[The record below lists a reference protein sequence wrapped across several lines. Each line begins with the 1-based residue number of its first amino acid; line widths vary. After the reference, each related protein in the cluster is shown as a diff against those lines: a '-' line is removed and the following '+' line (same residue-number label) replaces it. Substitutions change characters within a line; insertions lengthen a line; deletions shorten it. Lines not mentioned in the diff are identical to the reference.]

1 MARILSEGFEW
12 GNTADLVMN
21 GVEFNTS
28 VVRSGAYSARMAQ
41 NADYIQFIFPAGIT
55 EFYLRAAVYQSSYG
69 KEWQIYGDA
78 GLVAK
83 INFSNNRLTAYI
95 GTTQIGNTGTGSNPP
110 NQWNLVEVHYKMADS
125 GGVFQI
131 KIEGIL
137 LLDWSG
143 DSNPNTS
150 TQISHTWFP
159 GGDASALYLDDMAIN
174 DTSGTEQNSW
184 PGDGHILMFDANGN
198 GDSSQLVGSDGNST
212 DNYLLVDET
221 PPDGDT
227 TYVVGS
233 TAGQK
238 DLYNVENHNLPS
250 NAVLTLLWG
259 EVLAR
264 AEAAGAGDIKV
275 LVKSGATTHASPAR
289 TPTTTYGLFRTDYLT
304 KDPSDNQ
311 AWSFNDLD
319 NVQVGVEIQ

>member
-1 MARILSEGFEW
+1 
-12 GNTADLVMN
+12 V
-21 GVEFNTS
+21 
-28 VVRSGAYSARMAQ
+28 
-41 NADYIQFIFPAGIT
+41 T
-55 EFYLRAAVYQSSYG
+55 EFYLRAAVYTNGYSRDWLLING
-69 KEWQIYGDA
+69 NVGE
-78 GLVAK
+78 VAK
-83 INFSNNRLTAYI
+83 INLGNYGSNQLTAFI
-95 GTTQIGNTGTGSNPP
+95 GTTQIGATGGESVSLGK
-110 NQWNLVEVHYKMADS
+110 WNLVEMHYKLADS

-150 TQISHTWFP
+150 TQVSSIRLR
-159 GGDASALYLDDMAIN
+159 GDNMSVLYLDDIAIN

-198 GDSSQLVGSDGNST
+198 GDFSQLTGSDGNST

-221 PPDGDT
+221 PPDSDT
-227 TYVVGS
+227 TYVVGN
-233 TAGQK
+233 TTGQK

-250 NAVLTLLWG
+250 NAALTLLWG
-259 EVLAR
+259 QVLAR

-275 LVKSGATTHASPAR
+275 LLKSGATTHASPVR
-289 TPTTTYGLFRTDYLT
+289 TPTTNYSLFRTDYLT
-304 KDPSDNQ
+304 KDPSDDQ

-319 NVQVGVEIQ
+319 TVQVGVEIQ